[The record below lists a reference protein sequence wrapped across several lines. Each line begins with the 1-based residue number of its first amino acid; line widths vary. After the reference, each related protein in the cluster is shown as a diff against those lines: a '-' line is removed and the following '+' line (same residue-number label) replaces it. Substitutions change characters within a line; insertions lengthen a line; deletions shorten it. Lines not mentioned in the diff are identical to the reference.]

1 MNNSIYPCLWFDG
14 NAKQAAEFYCS
25 IFNNSKI
32 TTDSP
37 LVVNFELRGK
47 KFMGL
52 NGGPNFKFT
61 PAISLFA
68 TATGVEAVDEIYNKL
83 ADGGE
88 ALMPLGKYDWS
99 ERYGWI
105 KDKFGLTW
113 QVMLDQ
119 AEKIVPSFLFTG
131 QQFGRGEEAINFYS
145 KVFDNSAVR
154 NLIQYPQGDANAGK
168 LLFSEFSLCNNNFI
182 AMDGPGEHKYTF
194 NEAVSLV
201 VDCQNQGEIDYYWD
215 KLTTDGG
222 KEVQCGWLTDKFGIS
237 WQIIP
242 ANIGKIMMDPDRGPR
257 AMQEVMKMIKI
268 DLAILENA

>member
-145 KVFDNSAVR
+145 KVFDNSAVS